1 MRDGGIARSG
11 ATMSAPDEYDLAA
24 PKFDLLEM
32 RSFRRDATLQ
42 YAVAQ
47 RSQQLRILFFASS
60 AVVAAA
66 APWAAGALL
75 PDVSILDARGLAG
88 CAAASLLFGSLAAR
102 ERGLR
107 GKVLL
112 RMERELAVG
121 DLQISQT
128 GSALGGGRPR
138 ALSALRGERRVVA
151 ISGSPGWLLAELRS
165 AEVYRRRLEQ
175 SGVALVCVAFGEEA
189 AWADASRAAEAAG
202 WLWRPADASGWRG
215 YFSDILTAKDGS
227 AKAAAEEGA
236 FFALSLRGRSCA
248 SGVGRVPW
256 DELLG
261 TKLPPIEPL
270 SPSDP
275 PAPASEEEAAVLAA
289 QAALYDALRDVDAA
303 AVRRLCSP
311 EDDDEVL
318 KYDATAGLRLSS
330 QDATVAGETAFSTGL
345 EFPAGGKGASLLCTQ
360 RWARDQ
366 AGGWRL
372 AQHRTIPYTAQTDAA
387 ACLRCDRRGCVALQR
402 TGAAG
407 PAGMPGDGPA

>member
-1 MRDGGIARSG
+1 
-11 ATMSAPDEYDLAA
+11 
-24 PKFDLLEM
+24 
-32 RSFRRDATLQ
+32 
-42 YAVAQ
+42 
-47 RSQQLRILFFASS
+47 
-60 AVVAAA
+60 
-66 APWAAGALL
+66 
-75 PDVSILDARGLAG
+75 
-88 CAAASLLFGSLAAR
+88 
-102 ERGLR
+102 
-107 GKVLL
+107 
-112 RMERELAVG
+112 MERELAVG

-311 EDDDEVL
+311 EDDDEVSALAPLGRLDGWETAL
-318 KYDATAGLRLSS
+318 KARRRDSARGHVHDTSLGMSSLGPQVRRHRWLAAVEPGRHRRRRDGLLDWARVPRRREGRVAAVHTALGARPGGRLAARAAPHDPLHGARRRSRVPPLRSPRLRGAAADRSGRPGGHAWRWAGVSLCWAVLGGLLRSGVLGSMRRSS
-330 QDATVAGETAFSTGL
+330 ALRPPPVHAGPVAGPSVAAL
-345 EFPAGGKGASLLCTQ
+345 
-360 RWARDQ
+360 
-366 AGGWRL
+366 
-372 AQHRTIPYTAQTDAA
+372 HRAEEDTVRKFLP
-387 ACLRCDRRGCVALQR
+387 RGH
-402 TGAAG
+402 
-407 PAGMPGDGPA
+407 